1 MQSVS
6 SYSRIE
12 SPKQTNRDADL
23 SKSPIVE
30 YLKQVQK
37 DKLLPHF
44 MPFKHLEDASA
55 TGGVGLKYSLDSF
68 SINSRIAPSIASA
81 IRNIQSLRTM
91 SLIDTMLGEE
101 ALLTILE
108 VTP

>member
-12 SPKQTNRDADL
+12 SPQRTNREADL
-23 SKSPIVE
+23 TKSPIVE
-30 YLKQVQK
+30 YLKQAQK

-44 MPFKHLEDASA
+44 LPFKHLEDASA

-101 ALLTILE
+101 AFLTILE